1 MNTDKNKTTRTPTRL
16 TVVLLLWSMTATTP
30 LLIPSCSHDDPATE
44 EKANHRPGEG
54 NNGSGENGNGSSGG
68 EEGETPG
75 NTGQQ
80 PAIVGSWLD
89 HASAETHTFGAD
101 GSYTLTE
108 SAGETAEEGSYT
120 YSDLKQHL
128 YISIDYISIDNDRE
142 TFVRDYRCVISDN
155 SMTLTDI
162 SGNKKELTRT
172 GD

>member
-1 MNTDKNKTTRTPTRL
+1 MLLTR
-16 TVVLLLWSMTATTP
+16 
-30 LLIPSCSHDDPATE
+30 
-44 EKANHRPGEG
+44 
-54 NNGSGENGNGSSGG
+54 
-68 EEGETPG
+68 
-75 NTGQQ
+75 
-80 PAIVGSWLD
+80 
-89 HASAETHTFGAD
+89 AD